1 MIARGGMGQT
11 EWRRSAVS
19 LDLEARKG
27 HRFLLEAA
35 ASLKAQG
42 FKLQYQLAGD
52 GPLRTELENH
62 AVRLGLT

>member
-19 LDLEARKG
+19 LDSGRRKG
-27 HRFLLEAA
+27 QRFLLEAA

-42 FKLQYQLAGD
+42 FNFIISWPGTASADRSLKIMRRAWIG
-52 GPLRTELENH
+52 R
-62 AVRLGLT
+62 